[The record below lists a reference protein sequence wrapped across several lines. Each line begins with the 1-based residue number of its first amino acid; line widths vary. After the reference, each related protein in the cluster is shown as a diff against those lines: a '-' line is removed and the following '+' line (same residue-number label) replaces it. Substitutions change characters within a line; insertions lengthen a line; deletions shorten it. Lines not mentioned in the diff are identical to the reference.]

1 MKSLLGI
8 IAFVVFGLLTAVLVA
23 FPNALSP
30 SALPKDY
37 EQHGLNRQ
45 IIIKFAYVTTENT
58 PKGLAAQKF
67 AQLIS
72 QKTNGRV
79 KVELFP
85 DGSLYNEFDEIDA
98 LERGNIQM
106 TAPSFSIVSAQ
117 IPQWSIM
124 DLPFAFRNENAV
136 TAAFDG
142 DIGKQLLQTLRS
154 RNMVGLALWKNGF
167 RQLTNDKRPLV
178 LPTDLAKLRIRTET
192 SDVSE
197 AEFRQLG
204 ATVSALPFNQLYSAL
219 ATHAVDGEENSA
231 SNIYTQK
238 LYQVQRYMT
247 IANISYL
254 GYAVLMNKQF
264 WDHLPPDIRRQI
276 QEAMDETTVW
286 EHEEALRV
294 NQKQLQ
300 ALQDTQT
307 HMKIQTLTPAQR
319 QVWLSEL
326 QPVYREYSAQFGT
339 RLMND
344 VKTIQQQYG
353 P

>member
-1 MKSLLGI
+1 MKSFLGI
-8 IAFVVFGLLTAVLVA
+8 IAFVVFGLLTAVVVA
-23 FPNALSP
+23 FPNTLSA
-30 SALPKDY
+30 SALPYDY
-37 EQHGLNRQ
+37 EQQGLNRQ

-67 AQLIS
+67 SKLVS
-72 QKTNGRV
+72 QETHGRV
-79 KVELFP
+79 KVELFA
-85 DGSLYNEFDEIDA
+85 DGSLYNEFDEVDA

-106 TAPSFSIVSAQ
+106 AAPSFSIVSAQ

-124 DLPFAFRNENAV
+124 DLPFAFGTENAV

-142 DIGKQLLQTLRS
+142 DLGQQLLQTLGS

-167 RQLTNDKRPLV
+167 RQLTDETRPLV
-178 LPTDLAKLRIRTET
+178 LPTDVAGLRFRTET

-197 AEFRQLG
+197 AEFRELG
-204 ATVSALPFNQLYSAL
+204 ATASALPFNQLYNAL
-219 ATHAVDGEENSA
+219 ETGAAGGEENSD

-264 WDHLPPDIRRQI
+264 WDQLPPDIRQQI
-276 QEAMDETTVW
+276 QQAMDETTVW
-286 EHEEALRV
+286 ERQKAIQV
-294 NQKQLQ
+294 NQEQLH
-300 ALQDTQT
+300 AMEHTQT
-307 HMKIQTLTPAQR
+307 HMQIQTLTPAQK
-319 QVWLSEL
+319 QVWLAEL
-326 QPVYREYSAQFGT
+326 QPIYSEYSAQFGPQ
-339 RLMND
+339 LMND
-344 VKTIQQQYG
+344 VKNIQQRYG

>member
-1 MKSLLGI
+1 MKSILGI
-8 IAFVVFGLLTAVLVA
+8 IAFVVFGLLTAVIVA
-23 FPNALSP
+23 FPNVLSP
-30 SALPKDY
+30 AALPYDY
-37 EQHGLNRQ
+37 EQQGLDRQ

-67 AQLIS
+67 AQLVS
-72 QKTNGRV
+72 QNTHGRV

-106 TAPSFSIVSAQ
+106 CAPSFSIVSAQ

-124 DLPFAFRNENAV
+124 DLPFAFANENAV
-136 TAAFDG
+136 SAAFNG
-142 DIGKQLLQTLRS
+142 DIGKQLLQTLSS

-178 LPTDLAKLRIRTET
+178 QPTDLAGLKFRTET

-204 ATVSALPFNQLYSAL
+204 ATASALPFNQLYSAL
-219 ATHAVDGEENSA
+219 ATHAADGEENSA

-238 LYQVQRYMT
+238 LYQVQQYMT

-264 WDHLPPDIRRQI
+264 WAQLPPDIRQEI
-276 QEAMDETTVW
+276 QQAMNETTVW
-286 EHEEALRV
+286 ERQKALQV
-294 NQKQLQ
+294 NQEQLQ
-300 ALQDTQT
+300 ALENTQT
-307 HMKIQTLTPAQR
+307 HMEILTLTSSEKQT
-319 QVWLSEL
+319 WLTAL
-326 QPVYREYSAQFGT
+326 QPVYSEYASQFGS

-344 VKTIQQQYG
+344 LKQIQQEYG